1 MAVLWPC
8 CTDSRG
14 VMKSLMIFL
23 VLVALAFL
31 AWPYSAVYRLDQ
43 ALKQND
49 QATLEAMIDVASVR
63 DQIKRKLNKNVA
75 SNIGSVSS
83 GFVDWLQDGIQRLG
97 SDAIDE
103 LVDTR
108 WVVNELRAHN
118 PDSRQ
123 GGIMGQLTYAFFDG
137 PDRLLL
143 RIGDWEDNPV
153 HAHLSLEGTHWRITA
168 VYN

>member
-1 MAVLWPC
+1 
-8 CTDSRG
+8 
-14 VMKSLMIFL
+14 MKSFITLL

-31 AWPYSAVYRLDQ
+31 AWPYTAIYRLDQ

-49 QATLEAMIDVASVR
+49 QIAIESMIDVESVR
-63 DQIKRKLNKNVA
+63 DQIKRKLNKNVQ

-83 GFVDWLQDGIQRLG
+83 GFVDWLQDGIRRLG

-103 LVDTR
+103 MVDAR

-118 PDSRQ
+118 PDPRQ
-123 GGIMGQLTYAFFDG
+123 GGIMSQLTYAFFDG
-137 PDRLLL
+137 PNRLLL

-153 HAHLSLEGTHWRITA
+153 HVHLSLEGTQWRITA